1 MLNTIS
7 IKPILLTD
15 ADNAVDTSMTMDTA
29 NAVLVSALAAVEG
42 DEPVY
47 ILGDMAA
54 VGEAFKRKA

>member
-1 MLNTIS
+1 MFNTIS

-47 ILGDMAA
+47 ILADADLNVFNG
-54 VGEAFKRKA
+54 RK